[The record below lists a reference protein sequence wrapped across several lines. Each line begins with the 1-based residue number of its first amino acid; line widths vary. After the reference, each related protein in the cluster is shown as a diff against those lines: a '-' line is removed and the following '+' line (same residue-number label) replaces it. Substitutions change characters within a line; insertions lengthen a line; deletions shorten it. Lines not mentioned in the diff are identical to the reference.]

1 MLSSWGNSW
10 GTVTEEDTESA
21 WGDSWAL
28 GEEEEIVPGC
38 VHIDSEVVTNV
49 LIASRA
55 AYYVAIQDRPVTQ
68 VSITSESC

>member
-28 GEEEEIVPGC
+28 GDEDVPGC
-38 VHIDSEVVTNV
+38 VHADSEVVTNV

-55 AYYVAIQDRPVTQ
+55 AYYIGIRDRPVTEIL
-68 VSITSESC
+68 STSESC